1 MLYSWVYSISSTET
15 VQAKKTTLST
25 TLGSTC
31 EYRGRGLKKIKPI
44 TPHHFIF
51 KIIEA

>member
-1 MLYSWVYSISSTET
+1 MLYSWFIHFPA
-15 VQAKKTTLST
+15 QKQFKAKITFST

-31 EYRGRGLKKIKPI
+31 EYRGRRLKKIKPI